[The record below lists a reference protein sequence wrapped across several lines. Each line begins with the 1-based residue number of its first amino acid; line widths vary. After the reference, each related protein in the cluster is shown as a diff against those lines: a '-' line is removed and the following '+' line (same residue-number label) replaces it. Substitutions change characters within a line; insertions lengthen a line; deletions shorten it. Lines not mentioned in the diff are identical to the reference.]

1 MLRNMSLQA
10 IVEERIRAGVALHQA
25 LLDDPDLIRSVTA
38 AARIIVRALQ
48 GGRKLLLFGNGGS
61 AADAQH
67 IAAELVGRYLRDRS
81 ALPAIALTTNP
92 SSLTAIANDHSFDQ
106 VFARQIEA
114 LGRPGDVAL
123 GISTSGNSR
132 NVVVA
137 LKAAKRL
144 GLATLGLTGSRG
156 GALRAT
162 VDCCIAVPS
171 RETPRIQEAHILIG
185 HIICEI
191 VERAVSR

>member
-25 LLDDPDLIRSVTA
+25 LLDDRDLIRSVTK

-106 VFARQIEA
+106 VFARQIE
-114 LGRPGDVAL
+114 
-123 GISTSGNSR
+123 
-132 NVVVA
+132 
-137 LKAAKRL
+137 
-144 GLATLGLTGSRG
+144 
-156 GALRAT
+156 
-162 VDCCIAVPS
+162 
-171 RETPRIQEAHILIG
+171 
-185 HIICEI
+185 
-191 VERAVSR
+191 